1 MPTLLNEASLPN
13 TLASIATKSDK
24 VICVLGTFENPPSV
38 SDLQQRAFD
47 AGWREAKKTNFHS
60 LLKNRHQHVMHTKKG
75 WVMTAEGREYLES
88 KGLTLDA
95 SPIIDTASDLRAL
108 LTEVSD
114 SNTVRFLEEAI
125 GCCEAK
131 LYRSAVVMSW
141 LAAIHV
147 MQSLIHKHYL
157 SAFNAEMKSA
167 HANWKDVK
175 VLGDF
180 SRIKESEFLLRLG
193 KISVL
198 DGSQKKLLE
207 ECLDRRN
214 QCGHPNSFK
223 IHENTVRHHI
233 EVLILNIFQPF
244 SK

>member
-1 MPTLLNEASLPN
+1 MLTDNDLIANLHQDVSVADKLLII
-13 TLASIATKSDK
+13 LAYIDAPS
-24 VICVLGTFENPPSV
+24 SV
-38 SDLQQRAFD
+38 SKIKDVANQ
-47 AGWREAKKTNFHS
+47 AGFSFRRVSNASVYLSRTKGKAIKTDE
-60 LLKNRHQHVMHTKKG
+60 G
-75 WVMTAEGREYLES
+75 WMLTELGKEYLES
-88 KGLTLDA
+88 KGITLDA
-95 SPIIDTASDLRAL
+95 SPVIDMASDLRAL
-108 LTEVSD
+108 LTDVSD

-147 MQSLIHKHYL
+147 MQSLIHKHHL
-157 SAFNAEMKSA
+157 SAFNAEMKSS